1 MDLAII
7 LGNLDDYHDTEK
19 KNVDHSS
26 VHYPFG
32 AHTTPAKLW
41 ERRYSCQLALQN
53 FHSAQMCLRI
63 SVDILKGKDFD
74 FMFLSHLML
83 ICIRST

>member
-7 LGNLDDYHDTEK
+7 LGNLDDYHNMEK
-19 KNVDHSS
+19 ENADLSR

-53 FHSAQMCLRI
+53 FQLARMCLQVSI
-63 SVDILKGKDFD
+63 GVLKGN
-74 FMFLSHLML
+74 
-83 ICIRST
+83 IC

>member
-7 LGNLDDYHDTEK
+7 LGNLDDNHGMK
-19 KNVDHSS
+19 KENADLSS
-26 VHYPFG
+26 IHYPFG

-53 FHSAQMCLRI
+53 FHSAQLCLRI
-63 SVDILKGKDFD
+63 SIDILKGKSFAVI
-74 FMFLSHLML
+74 FMFHFDLYP
-83 ICIRST
+83 

>member
-7 LGNLDDYHDTEK
+7 LGNLDDVIATEK
-19 KNVDHSS
+19 KSKCLFS

-53 FHSAQMCLRI
+53 FHSAQLCLRI
-63 SVDILKGKDFD
+63 SIDILKGSTKVI
-74 FMFLSHLML
+74 FLLY
-83 ICIRST
+83 I